1 MNPLHAQFKQ
11 AKAIGALS
19 ALYGIYI
26 LKKCTNMDELRDE
39 IDQVDRLIVPLLL
52 ERIQLIAQ
60 AGHIKTDR
68 NTVRDDWRIEDVVAK
83 VKAEASKHGGNTDYV
98 ETLYRYI
105 IEYSINYEFDVWD
118 AVYGVEAKRK
128 A

>member
-1 MNPLHAQFKQ
+1 ME
-11 AKAIGALS
+11 
-19 ALYGIYI
+19 
-26 LKKCTNMDELRDE
+26 DLRTE
-39 IDQVDRLIVPLLL
+39 IDRLDRLIVPMLL

-83 VKAEASKHGGNTDYV
+83 VKTEASKYDGDADYIEAV
-98 ETLYRYI
+98 YRYL
-105 IEYSINYEFDVWD
+105 IEYSINHEFDIWD
-118 AVYGVEAKRK
+118 AVDGLEAKRK